1 MSNEQHEDH
10 LKNPDLGSESPVNT
24 AAAPKQVALLLE
36 SDMDCYLTV
45 NGEDQGQLDK
55 NTSRR
60 FLLPAGS
67 HLINAIT
74 QDGLVE
80 KEWVQASDNEGVANL
95 IYLAEEHAQAL
106 AKLREQKEELSGP
119 LGIECWSVEQIQLEQ
134 MAAAT
139 EVGLA
144 KVFRDGPDAPEM
156 VVIPAGSYRM
166 GEVSNK
172 HKVVIARPFAVGKY
186 PVTVAEW
193 KRFVVSGETTYSP
206 ADNGW
211 VGDNL
216 PVTNVNFIHARAYVR
231 WLSAQTGKNYR
242 LLSEAEWEYTCR
254 AGSVTEYYWGDE
266 LGKNNCNC
274 QDSKSEWSCKRAS
287 PVGSFAPNA
296 LGLHDM
302 LGNVW
307 EWVEDTWHDTYRGA
321 PADGKAWS
329 SDGAISTLGNQEW
342 RVLRGGSWMIDPR
355 DVRSAVRFMSDQS
368 SRNAYTGF
376 RVART
381 LA

>member
-1 MSNEQHEDH
+1 MLFRS
-10 LKNPDLGSESPVNT
+10 
-24 AAAPKQVALLLE
+24 
-36 SDMDCYLTV
+36 
-45 NGEDQGQLDK
+45 
-55 NTSRR
+55 
-60 FLLPAGS
+60 
-67 HLINAIT
+67 
-74 QDGLVE
+74 
-80 KEWVQASDNEGVANL
+80 
-95 IYLAEEHAQAL
+95 
-106 AKLREQKEELSGP
+106 
-119 LGIECWSVEQIQLEQ
+119 
-134 MAAAT
+134 
-139 EVGLA
+139 
-144 KVFRDGPDAPEM
+144 VFRDGPDAPEM
-156 VVIPAGSYRM
+156 VVLPAGSYRM

-172 HKVVIARPFAVGKY
+172 HKVAIARPFAVGKY
-186 PVTVAEW
+186 PVTMAEW

-211 VGDNL
+211 AGDNL

-231 WLSAQTGKNYR
+231 WLSTQTSKNYR
-242 LLSEAEWEYTCR
+242 LLTEAEWEYACR

-296 LGLHDM
+296 FGLYDM

-329 SDGAISTLGNQEW
+329 SGGAISTLSNQEW
-342 RVLRGGSWMIDPR
+342 RVLRGGSWIIDPR
-355 DVRSAVRFMSDQS
+355 DARSAVRFMSDQS